1 MTILNILG
9 RGAAAAIKP
18 AADRS
23 FKFDLPGKVPDVTF
37 CSGTCSNATEL
48 NTSTGGGKWMY
59 DEAARSFG
67 YNPTTARR
75 NPEQNAQVETRMYA
89 TINATIDAAK
99 ARGNKGGSVEWHSQF
114 RSSLGAERQKTE
126 QAQTLK
132 LNEQAR
138 LASLPGASVLADP
151 TIRGAVQGVVN
162 IELRALKLF
171 RPELVVAAQ
180 SGLAAGA
187 VVALIAADQREKI
200 SAIPDQLD
208 RGTLDNKP
216 DQKPLT
222 PLAMALDT
230 DKDGKMV
237 CKEIG
242 DWVPDTGR
250 HSPNSKA
257 YQDYVTGKPGTDF
270 HVPRLDKMPLK
281 FDGCK
286 DTPDSPLLL
295 EAKGMHGAV
304 ITGDFSDEPARAAKQ
319 GTEQMNV
326 AKALGVRNELHVQM
340 KEEVG
345 VFEKIYRGADVTT
358 PVKHVPMPLIK

>member
-23 FKFDLPGKVPDVTF
+23 FKFDLPGTIPDVTF
-37 CSGTCSNATEL
+37 CDGTCSKAIEL
-48 NTSTGGGKWMY
+48 DTSTGGGKWMY

-75 NPEQNAQVETRMYA
+75 NPEQNAKVETRMYT
-89 TINATIDAAK
+89 TINAGIDAAK
-99 ARGNKGGSVEWHSQF
+99 ARGNKGSSVEWHSQF

-151 TIRGAVQGVVN
+151 TIRGAVQGIVN
-162 IELRALKLF
+162 IELRALKLLK
-171 RPELVVAAQ
+171 PELAVAAQ

-187 VVALIAADQREKI
+187 VVALIAADRRERI
-200 SAIPDQLD
+200 SIIPDQLD

-216 DQKPLT
+216 EQKSLT
-222 PLAMALDT
+222 PLALPLDT
-230 DKDGKMV
+230 DKDGKLL

-242 DWVPDTGR
+242 DWVPDTGS
-250 HSPNSKA
+250 HTANSLA
-257 YQDYVTGKPGTDF
+257 YQDYVTGVPGADF
-270 HVPRLDKMPLK
+270 HVKVPELNKVK

-286 DTPDSPLLL
+286 DQAVGPILL
-295 EAKGMHGAV
+295 EAK
-304 ITGDFSDEPARAAKQ
+304 AKQ
-319 GTEQMNV
+319 GSLLDPKPASFMAEVIKNQAINQNNV
-326 AKALGVRNELHVQM
+326 AIALGVPNEWHVQTNGIIRRLQ
-340 KEEVG
+340 K
-345 VFEKIYRGADVTT
+345 
-358 PVKHVPMPLIK
+358 L